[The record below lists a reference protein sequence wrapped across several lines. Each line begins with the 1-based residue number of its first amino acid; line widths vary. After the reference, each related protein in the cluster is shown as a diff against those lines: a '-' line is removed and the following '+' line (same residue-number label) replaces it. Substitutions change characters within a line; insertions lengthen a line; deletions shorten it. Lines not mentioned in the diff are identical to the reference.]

1 LCATVNR
8 MRLCLRQVSF
18 LLLAGLC
25 VAPLTGAALAVHH
38 SSDHLAHDADG
49 SLALELVV
57 HGHAHEDGVLPHD
70 HGFTLTRTLGS
81 LSKPGPLPT
90 PCATPRSFRGAV
102 AEAAAIERRGG
113 PIRSRP
119 PSQPPSLSF
128 SPLRI

>member
-1 LCATVNR
+1 MPVDPNSHVPIYEQIVEHIRGSVA
-8 MRLCLRQVSF
+8 
-18 LLLAGLC
+18 AGVFRPGESL
-25 VAPLTGAALAVHH
+25 P
-38 SSDHLAHDADG
+38 SIR

-119 PSQPPSLSF
+119 LSQPPSLSF